1 MASIIANR
9 ERTVQVQQQ
18 VESEQEEISF
28 SNDNEDEARNDNMR
42 NIEEEKG
49 EQRRSSEPLAQGN
62 PSDGD
67 MDLPDKEVLNVE
79 EVQRLESQ

>member
-42 NIEEEKG
+42 NIEEEKE
-49 EQRRSSEPLAQGN
+49 EQPRGSEPLVQGN